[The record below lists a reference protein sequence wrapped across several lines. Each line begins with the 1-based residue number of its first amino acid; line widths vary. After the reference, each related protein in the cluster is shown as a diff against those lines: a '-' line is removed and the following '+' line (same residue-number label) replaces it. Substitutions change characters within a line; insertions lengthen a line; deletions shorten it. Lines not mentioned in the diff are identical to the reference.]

1 MQYRSIEY
9 RTLTPVTPPFR
20 FRYRANASIAN
31 SVQSEVVTMDV
42 VDLGCVRLKRRL
54 GKMLRECVS
63 RVSCAIHLKHAQQ
76 LVRGFVSCDA

>member
-1 MQYRSIEY
+1 
-9 RTLTPVTPPFR
+9 
-20 FRYRANASIAN
+20 
-31 SVQSEVVTMDV
+31 MDV